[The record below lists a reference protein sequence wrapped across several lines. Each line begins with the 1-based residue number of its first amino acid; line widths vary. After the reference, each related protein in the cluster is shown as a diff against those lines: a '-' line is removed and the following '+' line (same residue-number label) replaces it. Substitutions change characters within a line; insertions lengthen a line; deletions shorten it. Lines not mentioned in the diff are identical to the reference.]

1 MKPAKQLSMFVNRN
15 FLRAKD
21 PKLLHRKMDVGI
33 SFDSPNT
40 TFQLTLRHLW
50 ALKFA
55 FKDYFKSLL
64 SYKEDND
71 GHWKWLAWNMASGG
85 AAGAKS
91 SLLLY
96 SLGYART
103 WLANDTKSAN
113 KGGEPKYDGL
123 IDVYKRIL
131 RTDGI
136 AGLYRGYLFLLNIT
150 GLRGSSANRQSNVSD
165 DEFIN
170 TRGLVFTECRWPMTK
185 SSLIENSLTSI
196 DP

>member
-40 TFQLTLRHLW
+40 TFQ

-136 AGLYRGYLFLLNIT
+136 AGLYRGCNESLASFILYPRLYFRIYEEYMSLSNLCCVLFLATL
-150 GLRGSSANRQSNVSD
+150 
-165 DEFIN
+165 
-170 TRGLVFTECRWPMTK
+170 
-185 SSLIENSLTSI
+185 SI
-196 DP
+196 AF